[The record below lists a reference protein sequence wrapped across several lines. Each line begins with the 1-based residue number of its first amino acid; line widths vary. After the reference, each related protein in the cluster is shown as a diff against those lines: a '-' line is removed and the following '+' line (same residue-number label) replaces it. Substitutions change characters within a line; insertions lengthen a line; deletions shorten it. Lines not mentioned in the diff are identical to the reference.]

1 MTHPSPPREARGSAD
16 RRSTGDTRLHG
27 PWLVIARLVW
37 LAITA
42 VYLLLFVVNFP
53 LYLRTLQTV
62 CRSATCPLWQP
73 VPATVPALQH
83 IGLSLAS
90 YTALS
95 VTLTIIST
103 LLWVGIGLFMFWR
116 KSDEW
121 IILLFSLQ
129 AVTQGINGPTGVL
142 QPLLQSSSIWQGPVQ
157 VVSGLNLILLWLV
170 FALFPNGHFVPHW
183 MRWVV
188 FVFLALGG
196 ISFLIPAMQSYG
208 PLNGGFFFF
217 TAIILLAGQIY
228 RYRRVSTPVE
238 RQQTKL
244 VVFSFVVVIVVQIG
258 IIIPYFI
265 FPSLSQPGSLY
276 PILNATVDVL
286 VLLIAPP
293 LIAISLLRYRLWE
306 IDLLINRTL
315 VYGVLTVSLAVVY
328 LGLVIGLQYLLR
340 GLINQTNDVAIVV
353 STLAIYALFQPLRHR
368 IQAIIDRRFYR
379 RKYDAA
385 KTLQAFSASLRNEVD
400 LSQLSEHLVAVVEET
415 MQPTFVSLWLR
426 PTEHDGKHQAP
437 WRANPP
443 VSSDGR

>member
-1 MTHPSPPREARGSAD
+1 MTLPSPPQEARGSAD
-16 RRSTGDTRLHG
+16 RRSKVDTRLHG
-27 PWLVIARLVW
+27 PLLVIARLVW

-62 CRSATCPLWQP
+62 CRSAACPDWQP

-129 AVTQGINGPTGVL
+129 AVTQGINGPAGVL
-142 QPLLQSSSIWQGPVQ
+142 QPLQQSPSIWQGPAQ
-157 VVSGLNLILLWLV
+157 VVFSLNLILLWLV
-170 FALFPNGHFVPHW
+170 FALFPNGRFVPRW
-183 MRWVV
+183 MRWVAL
-188 FVFLALGG
+188 VFLALRG
-196 ISFLIPAMQSYG
+196 IGFLIPAMQNYG
-208 PLNGGFFFF
+208 PLNGGFFFL
-217 TAIILLAGQIY
+217 TAIILLAGQVY

-244 VVFSFVVVIVVQIG
+244 VVFSFVVVILVQIG
-258 IIIPYFI
+258 FVIPYFI

-276 PILNATVDVL
+276 PILNDTVEVL

-293 LIAISLLRYRLWE
+293 SIAISLLRYRLWE

-315 VYGVLTVSLAVVY
+315 VYGVLTVSLALVY
-328 LGLVIGLQYLLR
+328 AGLIIGLQSLVHLLT
-340 GLINQTNDVAIVV
+340 GTISEQPLVIVA
-353 STLAIYALFQPLRHR
+353 STLAIAALFQPLRHR
-368 IQAIIDRRFYR
+368 
-379 RKYDAA
+379 
-385 KTLQAFSASLRNEVD
+385 LQASLTAASI
-400 LSQLSEHLVAVVEET
+400 AVST
-415 MQPTFVSLWLR
+415 MQLAR
-426 PTEHDGKHQAP
+426 
-437 WRANPP
+437 
-443 VSSDGR
+443 

>member
-1 MTHPSPPREARGSAD
+1 MTLPSPPREAHGSAD
-16 RRSTGDTRLHG
+16 RRSKVDTRLHG

-62 CRSATCPLWQP
+62 CRSAACPDWQP

-142 QPLLQSSSIWQGPVQ
+142 QPLQQSPSIWQGPVQ
-157 VVSGLNLILLWLV
+157 VVSVLNLILLWLV
-170 FALFPNGHFVPHW
+170 FALFPNGHFVPRW

-188 FVFLALGG
+188 LVFLALGG
-196 ISFLIPAMQSYG
+196 IGFLIPAMQNYG
-208 PLNGGFFFF
+208 PLQGGFFFF

-244 VVFSFVVVIVVQIG
+244 VVFSFVVVILVQIG
-258 IIIPYFI
+258 FVIPLFI

-276 PILNATVDVL
+276 PILNDTVDVL
-286 VLLIAPP
+286 ILLIAPP
-293 LIAISLLRYRLWE
+293 SIAISLLRYRLWE

-315 VYGVLTVSLAVVY
+315 VYGVLTVSLALVY
-328 LGLVIGLQYLLR
+328 AGLIIGLQSLVHLLT
-340 GLINQTNDVAIVV
+340 GTISEQPLVIVA
-353 STLAIYALFQPLRHR
+353 STLAIAALFQPLRHR
-368 IQAIIDRRFYR
+368 FQAYIDRRFYR

-385 KTLQAFSASLRNEVD
+385 RTLAAFSATLRNEVD
-400 LSQLSEHLVAVVEET
+400 LTQLSEHLIAVVEET
-415 MQPTFVSLWLR
+415 MQPAHVSLWLR
-426 PTEHDGKHQAP
+426 KTEQEEKSRTKAE
-437 WRANPP
+437 
-443 VSSDGR
+443 

>member
-1 MTHPSPPREARGSAD
+1 MTFPSPPREARGSAD
-16 RRSTGDTRLHG
+16 RRSKVDTRLHG

-62 CRSATCPLWQP
+62 CRSAACPDWQP

-129 AVTQGINGPTGVL
+129 AVAQGINGPTGVL
-142 QPLLQSSSIWQGPVQ
+142 QPLQQSPSIWQGPVQ
-157 VVSGLNLILLWLV
+157 VAFGLNLILLWLV
-170 FALFPNGHFVPHW
+170 FALFPNGRFVPRW

-188 FVFLALGG
+188 LIFLALIIG
-196 ISFLIPAMQSYG
+196 IGFLIPAMQNYG
-208 PLNGGFFFF
+208 PLNGGFFFL

-244 VVFSFVVVIVVQIG
+244 VVFSFVVVILVQIG
-258 IIIPYFI
+258 FIIPYFI

-276 PILNATVDVL
+276 PILNDTVEVL
-286 VLLIAPP
+286 ILLIAPP
-293 LIAISLLRYRLWE
+293 SIAISLLRYRLWE

-315 VYGVLTVSLAVVY
+315 VYGVLTVSLALVY
-328 LGLVIGLQYLLR
+328 AGLIIGLQSLVHLLT
-340 GLINQTNDVAIVV
+340 GTISEQPLVIVA
-353 STLAIYALFQPLRHR
+353 STLAIAALFQPLRHR
-368 IQAIIDRRFYR
+368 LQAIIDRRFYR

-385 KTLQAFSASLRNEVD
+385 RTVAEFSATLRNEVD
-400 LSQLSEHLVAVVEET
+400 LNQLREHLLAVVQET
-415 MQPTFVSLWLR
+415 MQPAHVSLWLR
-426 PTEHDGKHQAP
+426 KTDQEGKS
-437 WRANPP
+437 RTT
-443 VSSDGR
+443 VE